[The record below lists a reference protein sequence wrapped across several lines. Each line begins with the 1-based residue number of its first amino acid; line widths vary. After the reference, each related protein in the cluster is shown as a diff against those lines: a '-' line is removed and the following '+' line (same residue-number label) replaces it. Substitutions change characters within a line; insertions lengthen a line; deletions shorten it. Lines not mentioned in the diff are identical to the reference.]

1 MENFLDTILGTQGG
15 NDNSK
20 DIGSYL
26 KGEVEEAISPV
37 TDRVT
42 RLEKKLDL
50 LILAVERVEKLLI
63 VAQPLFKAINKLPF
77 LK

>member
-1 MENFLDTILGTQGG
+1 MESFWDVALGSLGK
-15 NDNSK
+15 DSSK
-20 DIGSYL
+20 DIGTYL

-37 TDRVT
+37 TDRVA

-50 LILAVERVEKLLI
+50 LLLAVERVEKLL
-63 VAQPLFKAINKLPF
+63 VAAQPLFNAVNKLPF